1 MTVAG
6 REVGFLGQLHPL
18 TAQNYGLDAA
28 VYCCEVNLTALF
40 ALREPEPVYRPLP
53 RYPAVTRDLALVCG
67 EAVTVAQ
74 VEACMERTRRKAA
87 PPNSLFRRVP
97 GKGRAPGKKSMAFSL
112 EFRADDRTLTDADS
126 EAAVSKI
133 LAALE
138 ESLGAT
144 LR

>member
-1 MTVAG
+1 M
-6 REVGFLGQLHPL
+6 GQLHPL

-74 VEACMERTRRKAA
+74 VEACMERAA
-87 PPNSLFRRVP
+87 GKLLRQIRFFDVYR
-97 GKGRAPGKKSMAFSL
+97 GKGVPQGKKSMAFSL

>member
-1 MTVAG
+1 MP
-6 REVGFLGQLHPL
+6 Q
-18 TAQNYGLDAA
+18 
-28 VYCCEVNLTALF
+28 
-40 ALREPEPVYRPLP
+40 
-53 RYPAVTRDLALVCG
+53 
-67 EAVTVAQ
+67 
-74 VEACMERTRRKAA
+74 
-87 PPNSLFRRVP
+87 
-97 GKGRAPGKKSMAFSL
+97 GKKSMAFSL